1 MSMFQLTSIV
11 IALVALFGYLNHK
24 LIKLPDTIGMTAV
37 GLVAWV
43 AIALSGKFIR
53 VISIRR
59 LRARMIDA
67 PT

>member
-37 GLVAWV
+37 GLVA
-43 AIALSGKFIR
+43 IALSGKFIR